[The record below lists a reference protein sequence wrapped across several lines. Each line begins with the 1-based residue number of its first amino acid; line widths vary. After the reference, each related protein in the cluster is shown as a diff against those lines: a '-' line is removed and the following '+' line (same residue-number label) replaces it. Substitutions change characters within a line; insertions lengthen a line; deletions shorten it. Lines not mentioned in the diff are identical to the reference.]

1 MFKRLIPFLVFMA
14 LFFTGNGVSAQESP
28 IQVSVCDLARDPKS
42 FDGKPIR
49 VRGTLNV
56 DFEDFSL
63 DTPNCD
69 TQQGIWLAF
78 GGDVPGLT
86 PSTANDMV
94 RTPGSNIRVDGMPYG
109 IKKDDNFRRLYA
121 LIAALHG
128 DKPAFRVTTTLTG
141 TFFAGRLT
149 TWPSGLTIFAG
160 YGHLGCCS
168 LFVITEVSDVD
179 SVPPANLNVRG
190 TVLGPDGKPA
200 AGFVVFDDILG
211 GSPPERQQTTTDD
224 KGEFAFLNSGQLL
237 RFEYPRYRPIALPVE
252 PGGSPVRVKL
262 EDARRSDWVVPPC
275 DQVAASQ
282 TRIGFSILFALPST
296 MASDRFDDDAD
307 NVHHYTVFPRGGDPF
322 EGELMISMA
331 SERMGDHSSDVGLS
345 RSQQRWIK
353 DSAGNVIGMDSRT
366 RPRSGGRSRGA
377 FFWDHDIAGYWSK
390 NQATLLEGTLD
401 RIIDSACIAKW

>member
-1 MFKRLIPFLVFMA
+1 L
-14 LFFTGNGVSAQESP
+14 AQESQ
-28 IQVSVCDLARDPKS
+28 IEVSVCDLARDPKS
-42 FDGKPIR
+42 FDGKTVR

-94 RTPGSNIRVDGMPYG
+94 RKPGTNIRVEGVSYA

-121 LIAALHG
+121 LIAARHG
-128 DKPAFRVTTTLTG
+128 DRPAFRVTATLTG
-141 TFFAGRLT
+141 AFVAGLLT
-149 TWPSGLTIFAG
+149 TWPSGLTVFAG
-160 YGHLGCCS
+160 YGHLGCCA
-168 LFVITEVSDVD
+168 LLVITEVSEVD

-190 TVLGPDGKPA
+190 TVLRPDGNPA
-200 AGFVVFDDILG
+200 AGLVVFNDILG

-224 KGEFAFLNSGQLL
+224 KGEFAFSNSGQLL
-237 RFEYPRYRPIALPVE
+237 RFEDPRYRPIAFPVE
-252 PGGSPVRVKL
+252 PGGSPVRVRL
-262 EDARRSDWVVPPC
+262 EDAEGSDWVVPPC
-275 DQVAASQ
+275 SQVAASQ
-282 TRIGFSILFALPST
+282 TRIGFSVLFALPSI
-296 MASDRFDDDAD
+296 MDSDRFDDDAY
-307 NVHHYTVFPRGGDPF
+307 NVHHYSVFARGSDPS
-322 EGELMISMA
+322 EGELMISMV
-331 SERMGDHSSDVGLS
+331 SERTGDHSSDVGLL

-353 DSAGNVIGMDSRT
+353 DSAGNVMGIDSRT
-366 RPRSGGRSRGA
+366 RPRSGGRSRQA

-390 NQATLLEGTLD
+390 NQVTLLSGILD